1 MILSTRRDLDL
12 LNGTIWDK
20 ILKIALPLAATGML
34 QQAFNAADVA
44 VVGRFVGKDAMAAVG
59 SNSPIIGLLINCF
72 LGIALGTNVKVAHAI
87 GAKNDGAI
95 RRTVSTSVI
104 FALFGGV
111 ILAVVGELL
120 APWAL
125 RTMKVPEEIIGMSG
139 QYLRIYFLGIPIIGL
154 YNFEAAIFRAKG
166 DTQTPLYV
174 LLFSGALNLGLNV
187 LFVVAFD
194 MSVKGV
200 ALATLLSNLVSAS
213 VLFILLTRAEGA
225 VKLDLK
231 HLVFDLKILGGILRI
246 GLPAGVQSSMF
257 SVANVMIQSIINS
270 LGTTVMAGSS
280 AAFNVEVIACY
291 LFDSFASA
299 CTTMVGQ
306 CRGANDVPRARRA
319 LWTAL
324 GLDAIALTSVGLLM
338 FIFASPLMSIFNE
351 DPGVVANGVI
361 RLRYILIAY
370 IFSMISGLFSGYL
383 RGSGTSLPS
392 AIVAIV
398 SIVGVRMLWVWLVYP
413 LNPCFET
420 LMFVYPI
427 SLCLNA
433 AGVVTYF
440 LLTRKRKGY

>member
-1 MILSTRRDLDL
+1 MILSARRDLDL
-12 LNGTIWDK
+12 LHGTIWDK

-59 SNSPIIGLLINCF
+59 SNAPIISLLINCF

-87 GAKNDGAI
+87 GAKDDDSV
-95 RRTVSTSVI
+95 RRTISTSVI
-104 FALFGGV
+104 FAFFGGV
-111 ILAVVGELL
+111 ILAAVGELL

-125 RTMKVPEEIIGMSG
+125 RTMKVPADIIGMSG
-139 QYLRIYFLGIPIIGL
+139 QYLRIYFLGIPIIGM
-154 YNFEAAIFRAKG
+154 YNFQAAIFRAKG
-166 DTQTPLYV
+166 DTQTPLLI
-174 LLFSGALNLGLNV
+174 LLVSGALNLGLNV

-213 VLFILLTRAEGA
+213 VLFFLLTHAKDT

-231 HLVFDLKILGGILRI
+231 HLVFDLRTLGGVLRI

-280 AAFNVEVIACY
+280 AALNVEIIACY
-291 LFDSFASA
+291 VFDSFASA
-299 CTTMVGQ
+299 CTTIVGQ
-306 CRGANDVPRARRA
+306 CRGANDVPRARRT

-324 GLDAIALTSVGLLM
+324 GLDAISLGFVGSLM
-338 FIFASPLMSIFNE
+338 FIFAAPLIRIFNE
-351 DPGVVANGVI
+351 DPGVIENGVI

-392 AIVAIV
+392 AIIAIV

-413 LNPCFET
+413 LRPCFET

-427 SLCLNA
+427 SLFLNA
-433 AGVVTYF
+433 SGVATYF